1 MRNEA
6 SEIKNIEALEIL
18 DSRGNPTV
26 MATVTLE
33 SGVKGRASVPSGAS
47 TGAYEAF
54 ELRDGDKGRYLGKG
68 VQTAVKNV
76 NTAIASALVG
86 VCAHEQQRID
96 SIMIA
101 LDGTRNKSNLGANA
115 ILSVSLAVCRAAA
128 AELGLP
134 LFRYIGGAGA
144 NSLPIPMMNVIN
156 GGAHSDNPLDFQE
169 FMIIPHGAESY
180 GEALRTGTE
189 VYHNLRA
196 ILKSRGLSTALG
208 DEGGFAPD
216 IADERAAIELII
228 SAIEKAG
235 YRPGKDVSI
244 GLDVAASE
252 WYKADTGNYFLPK
265 SKRIMTSAELSDVLL
280 SLTKDYPVISIEDGQ
295 GEDDIS
301 GWRAL
306 TEKLSSLMLVGDDL
320 FVTSSD
326 RVVMGAREKIANAVL
341 IKPNQIGTLSEVQ
354 ETVTAASALGY
365 RSVMSHRSGET
376 DDSFIADLSVALG
389 CGFIKTGAPA
399 RAERLAKYNRLLEI
413 ESELFSPVFPSF

>member
-6 SEIKNIEALEIL
+6 SEIKNVEALEIL

-54 ELRDGDKGRYLGKG
+54 ELRDGDKGRYLGRG
-68 VQTAVKNV
+68 VQNAVKNV

-180 GEALRTGTE
+180 SEALRTGTE
-189 VYHNLRA
+189 VYHNLKA
-196 ILKSRGLSTALG
+196 ILKTRALSTSLG

-228 SAIEKAG
+228 NAIEKAG

-252 WYKADTGNYFLPK
+252 WYKSDTGNYFLPK
-265 SKRIMTSAELSDVLL
+265 SKRIMTSAELSDVLF

-301 GWRAL
+301 GWRSL
-306 TEKLSSLMLVGDDL
+306 TERLSPIMLVGDDL

-326 RVVMGAREKIANAVL
+326 RVLMGAREKIANAVL

-354 ETVTAASALGY
+354 ETVSSASALGY

-413 ESELFSPVFPSF
+413 ESELFSPVFPAF

>member
-1 MRNEA
+1 MKIEA
-6 SEIKNIEALEIL
+6 SEIKSVEGLEIL

-33 SGVKGRASVPSGAS
+33 SGAKGSAAVPSGAS
-47 TGAYEAF
+47 TGSHEAH
-54 ELRDGDKGRYLGKG
+54 ELRDGDKNRYLGRG
-68 VQTAVKNV
+68 VLGAVKNV
-76 NTAIASALVG
+76 NTTIASALVG
-86 VCAHEQQRID
+86 VNAHEQQRID

-128 AELGLP
+128 VDLGLP
-134 LFRYIGGAGA
+134 LFRYIGGAGV

-169 FMIIPHGAESY
+169 FMIVPHGAETYS
-180 GEALRTGTE
+180 ESLRMGAE

-196 ILKSRGLSTALG
+196 ILKSRSLSTALG

-216 IADERAAIELII
+216 ISDERAAIELIL
-228 SAIEKAG
+228 SAIDKAG
-235 YRPGKDVSI
+235 YRAGKDVSI
-244 GLDVAASE
+244 ALDVAASE
-252 WYKADTGNYFLPK
+252 WYKSDTGNYFLPK
-265 SKRIMTSAELSDVLL
+265 SKRVMTADELTEMLCR
-280 SLTKDYPVISIEDGQ
+280 LTKEYPVISIEDGV

-301 GWRAL
+301 GWKTL
-306 TEKLSSLMLVGDDL
+306 TEKLSSIMLVGDDL

-326 RVVMGAREKIANAVL
+326 RVLMGAREGIANSVL
-341 IKPNQIGTLSEVQ
+341 IKPNQIGTVSEVI
-354 ETVTAASALGY
+354 ETVTNASTLGY

-376 DDSFIADLSVALG
+376 ADSFISDLSVALG

>member
-1 MRNEA
+1 MKNVA
-6 SEIKNIEALEIL
+6 SEIKSVEALEIL

-33 SGVKGRASVPSGAS
+33 SGAKGSAAVPSGAS
-47 TGAYEAF
+47 TGIHEAH
-54 ELRDGDKGRYLGKG
+54 ELRDGDKSRYLGKG
-68 VQTAVKNV
+68 VLGAVRNV
-76 NTAIASALVG
+76 NTTIASALVG
-86 VCAHEQQRID
+86 ISAHEQQRID

-101 LDGTRNKSNLGANA
+101 LDGTQNKSNLGANA
-115 ILSVSLAVCRAAA
+115 ILSVSLATCRAAA
-128 AELGLP
+128 TDLGLS
-134 LFRYIGGAGA
+134 LYRYIGGAGV
-144 NSLPIPMMNVIN
+144 NTLPVPMMNVIN

-180 GEALRTGTE
+180 SESLRMGTE

-196 ILKSRGLSTALG
+196 ILKSRSLSTALG

-216 IADERAAIELII
+216 ISDERAAIELIL
-228 SAIEKAG
+228 SAIDKAG
-235 YRPGKDVSI
+235 YRAGKDVSI

-252 WYKADTGNYFLPK
+252 WYKSDTGNYFLPK
-265 SKRIMTSAELSDVLL
+265 SKRIYTGEELSEMLA
-280 SLTKDYPVISIEDGQ
+280 SLVKDYPIISIEDGV
-295 GEDDIS
+295 GEDDIPA
-301 GWRAL
+301 WKML
-306 TEKLSSLMLVGDDL
+306 TEKLSSIMLVGDDL

-326 RVVMGAREKIANAVL
+326 RVLMGARERIANAVL
-341 IKPNQIGTLSEVQ
+341 IKPNQIGTVSEVI
-354 ETVTAASALGY
+354 ETVTNAASLGY

-376 DDSFIADLSVALG
+376 ADSFISDLSVALG